1 MRNKADKPSLKTVLQ
16 LNLRAL
22 KVFYKEFPGMLR
34 AEIIYRLCSSLS
46 PYLTIWFSAR
56 IIDELTGARDAQ
68 RLYILIA
75 LTLAS
80 VLVAGLLTGV
90 SKRVYFSYCN
100 SLDENYFHLYTAP
113 LIRMDYSELS
123 TANTQNLIANIVQ
136 LKGHVSWGIKHTYR
150 QFSTL
155 LDTLFSLSGAV
166 VLTFTLFT
174 QPVPGKWAF
183 LGHPL
188 TSLLVICL
196 FLLCSRLSAYVVLQ
210 LDKHYA
216 RGDAFAP
223 IYRTHMAYGVDIHQP
238 SRAADVRLNRQAP
251 IAAYYIKE
259 HVSRGLIQLFNPS
272 VWHRPNIFH
281 ILVEVLSVLIMGL
294 VYLFVALKAAAGA
307 FGVGSVTQYVGAIT
321 IMLNSITTLIRE
333 GGNVMLNV
341 PYLQKN
347 FELLDAPERMYK
359 GTLSTEKRS
368 DRKFEIEFRNV
379 SFRYPDADRYVLNNV
394 SFRFAIGDRLAIV
407 GENGSGKSTFIK
419 LLCRLFDPTEGEILL
434 NGIDVRKYNLEE
446 YQKLFSM
453 VFQDYHLFAR
463 TLGEN
468 VAGAQTYSRHT
479 AEQALRDAGF
489 GARLD
494 AMPNSLDT
502 MLYKDWDQSGV
513 TLSGGEAQKVA
524 IARALY
530 KDAPFIILDE
540 PTAALDPL
548 AEADIYAHFNSVSGD
563 RTALYISH
571 RLSSCRFCDHI
582 LVFDQGEI
590 IEYGSHEELLQ
601 RHGKYAELW
610 HAQAQYYTEKAT
622 F

>member
-1 MRNKADKPSLKTVLQ
+1 
-16 LNLRAL
+16 
-22 KVFYKEFPGMLR
+22 
-34 AEIIYRLCSSLS
+34 
-46 PYLTIWFSAR
+46 
-56 IIDELTGARDAQ
+56 
-68 RLYILIA
+68 
-75 LTLAS
+75 
-80 VLVAGLLTGV
+80 
-90 SKRVYFSYCN
+90 
-100 SLDENYFHLYTAP
+100 
-113 LIRMDYSELS
+113 
-123 TANTQNLIANIVQ
+123 
-136 LKGHVSWGIKHTYR
+136 
-150 QFSTL
+150 
-155 LDTLFSLSGAV
+155 
-166 VLTFTLFT
+166 
-174 QPVPGKWAF
+174 
-183 LGHPL
+183 
-188 TSLLVICL
+188 
-196 FLLCSRLSAYVVLQ
+196 
-210 LDKHYA
+210 
-216 RGDAFAP
+216 
-223 IYRTHMAYGVDIHQP
+223 MAYGVDIHQP

-251 IAAYYIKE
+251 IAAYYLKE

-272 VWHRPNIFH
+272 VWYRPNIFH
-281 ILVEVLSVLIMGL
+281 ILVEVLSVLILGL

-379 SFRYPDADRYVLNNV
+379 SFRYPDTDRYVLNNV

-434 NGIDVRKYNLEE
+434 NGIDVQKYSLEE

-468 VAGAQTYSRHT
+468 VAGAQAYSRHA

-494 AMPNSLDT
+494 AMPNGLDT

-590 IEYGSHEELLQ
+590 IEYGRHEELLH

-610 HAQAQYYTEKAT
+610 HAQAQYYTEVPAP
-622 F
+622 